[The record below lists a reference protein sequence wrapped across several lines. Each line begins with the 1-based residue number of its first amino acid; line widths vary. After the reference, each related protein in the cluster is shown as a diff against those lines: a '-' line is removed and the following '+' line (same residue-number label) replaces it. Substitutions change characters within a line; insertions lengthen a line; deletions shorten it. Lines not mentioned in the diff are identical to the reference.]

1 MSTNRHVKSK
11 QVLIKDYASKSSQF
25 LKCKGNT
32 LSPPESSLQK
42 KEHATKNSTAGQ
54 PDLDNQSD
62 METNEKIDTKSSD
75 IDQVTI
81 ATQQQVGPLD
91 PLVNEIKL
99 L

>member
-1 MSTNRHVKSK
+1 MQLRT
-11 QVLIKDYASKSSQF
+11 QL
-25 LKCKGNT
+25 
-32 LSPPESSLQK
+32 
-42 KEHATKNSTAGQ
+42 AGQ

-91 PLVNEIKL
+91 PWSMR
-99 L
+99 